1 MHAEVVYID
10 YRLEVIEAK
19 EIYQSVIHPRHLH
32 QNNKYLHHHPFS
44 LQNKIIHFT
53 GSQAS

>member
-19 EIYQSVIHPRHLH
+19 EIYQSIIRHLH

-44 LQNKIIHFT
+44 PQNKIIQFT

>member
-10 YRLEVIEAK
+10 YRLEVIEA
-19 EIYQSVIHPRHLH
+19 IRRYISQLYPRHLH

-44 LQNKIIHFT
+44 PQNKIIQFT

>member
-19 EIYQSVIHPRHLH
+19 EIYQSVIYPRHLH

-44 LQNKIIHFT
+44 LQNKIIQFT